1 MRPDRRPRLSAGSSP
16 GRSQEVTPGISLGI
30 LVAALAIA
38 LSTVLSLGVVP
49 ASADP
54 DVDSIPEARARLAAL
69 PDTPLVSSGN
79 VKHLSANPSQTGI
92 SGCFLRSA
100 PVFVTSGLDSL
111 RVYDVRDGAHPK
123 LTGVLPSAQFENEA
137 MNCGERTTSQGKRR
151 FALIGVDLVQASP
164 GDIDHLN
171 VGGGELVVVEVTDPA
186 APRILARTPG
196 STSTHTVACVKMSDC
211 RFAYSA
217 GDSNGK
223 FSIFDL
229 RKLSKPRELD
239 ANPRK
244 AGLQA
249 FSSPTAGHKWNFGG
263 GFGNHTGWNGTSIW
277 DVSRPAHPKVITTT
291 GAAGRGED
299 PKYAGYNDFI
309 HHNSYRPNPGRF
321 RAGAKPAY
329 RNGNVL
335 LVTEEDYEQTDC
347 TRAGSFQTWWVKRL
361 DGRRNAIVPLDKVE
375 LSDLGNFPL
384 PQGAFCS
391 AHWFDWNS
399 SGIVAAGFYGGGTQ
413 FLDVRNPRDIKSWGH
428 ATWGASEVWDA
439 MWLPVYDRSGHLS
452 GRTSNVVY
460 SIDLVRGLDV
470 YVVDVPGDGIGATP
484 TPGVV
489 RGSDSPLSLSSML
502 PAGVIGAA
510 VALALG
516 VRRRTRPRRT

>member
-1 MRPDRRPRLSAGSSP
+1 MRLTLRRLG
-16 GRSQEVTPGISLGI
+16 TPAATLAAAL
-30 LVAALAIA
+30 LVALTTG
-38 LSTVLSLGVVP
+38 LSVGAAP

-54 DVDSIPEARARLAAL
+54 DVTSIPEARARLAAL
-69 PDTPLVSSGN
+69 PDTPLVSSSN
-79 VKHLSANPSQTGI
+79 VKHLSASPSQTGI

-186 APRILARTPG
+186 APRILSRTPG
-196 STSTHTVACVKMSDC
+196 LTSTHTVACVKPSNC
-211 RFAYSA
+211 EFAYSA
-217 GDSNGK
+217 GDSDGK

-229 RKLSKPRELD
+229 RNLARPREVD

-244 AGLQA
+244 AGTQA

-263 GFGNHTGWNGTSIW
+263 GYGNHTGWNGTSIW
-277 DVSRPAHPKVITTT
+277 DVSRPTRPKVITTT

-299 PKYAGYNDFI
+299 PRYAGYNDFI
-309 HHNSYRPNPGRF
+309 HHNSFRPNPGKF
-321 RAGAKPAY
+321 RDGARPSYA
-329 RNGNVL
+329 NGNVL

-361 DGRRNAIVPLDKVE
+361 DGTRNAIVPLDKVE
-375 LSDLGNFPL
+375 LSDLGTFPL

-391 AHWFDWNS
+391 AHWFDWTS

-484 TPGVV
+484 TPGVT
-489 RGSDSPLSLSSML
+489 RGSDSPLSLSSVL
-502 PAGVIGAA
+502 PAGLLGGA

-516 VRRRTRPRRT
+516 VRRRSRPRRG

>member
-1 MRPDRRPRLSAGSSP
+1 MRTTPRRPVAL
-16 GRSQEVTPGISLGI
+16 LGTC
-30 LVAALAIA
+30 VAALAVA
-38 LSTVLSLGVVP
+38 LTGGLSLVAAP

-54 DVDSIPEARARLAAL
+54 EVDTIPEARARLAAL

-100 PVFVTSGLDSL
+100 PVLVTSGLDSV

-164 GDIDHLN
+164 DDIDHLN
-171 VGGGELVVVEVTDPA
+171 IGGGELVVVEVTDPA
-186 APRILARTPG
+186 APRILSRVPG
-196 STSTHTVACVKMSDC
+196 STSTHTVACVRMSNC
-211 RFAYSA
+211 EFAYSA
-217 GDSNGK
+217 GDSDGK

-229 RKLSKPRELD
+229 RNLARPREVD

-244 AGLQA
+244 TGLQA
-249 FSSPTAGHKWNFGG
+249 FTSPTAGHKWNFGG
-263 GFGNHTGWNGTSIW
+263 GYGNHTGWNGTSIW
-277 DVSRPAHPKVITTT
+277 DVRRPTRPKLVTTT

-299 PKYAGYNDFI
+299 PRYAGYNDFI
-309 HHNSYRPNPGRF
+309 HHNSFRPNPGRF
-321 RAGAKPAY
+321 RPGTRPSYA
-329 RNGNVL
+329 NGNVL

-347 TRAGSFQTWWVKRL
+347 TQAGSFQTWWVKRL
-361 DGRRNAIVPLDKVE
+361 DGTRNAIVPLDKVE
-375 LSDLGNFPL
+375 LSDLGTFPL
-384 PQGAFCS
+384 PHGAFCS
-391 AHWFDWNS
+391 AHWFDYQD

-439 MWLPVYDRSGHLS
+439 MWLPVYDRR
-452 GRTSNVVY
+452 GRLAGRSSNVVY

-484 TPGVV
+484 TPGVAPD
-489 RGSDSPLSLSSML
+489 SDSPLSLASVL
-502 PAGVIGAA
+502 PAGVVGGAIVLA
-510 VALALG
+510 VG
-516 VRRRTRPRRT
+516 VRRRGRRPRPPG

>member
-1 MRPDRRPRLSAGSSP
+1 MRSPLRPLGTLTAAFLGTLVCLSVGLSAG
-16 GRSQEVTPGISLGI
+16 
-30 LVAALAIA
+30 VA
-38 LSTVLSLGVVP
+38 P

-54 DVDSIPEARARLAAL
+54 GADTIPEARARLAGL
-69 PDTPLVSSGN
+69 PDTPLVASSN
-79 VKHLSANPSQTGI
+79 VKQLSANPSQTGI

-123 LTGVLPSAQFENEA
+123 LTGVLPSAQFENES
-137 MNCGERTTSQGKRR
+137 MNCGERTTTAGTRR

-186 APRILARTPG
+186 APRILSRTPG
-196 STSTHTVACVKMSDC
+196 STSTHTVACVTASNC
-211 RFAYSA
+211 AFAYSA
-217 GDSNGK
+217 GNRDGT

-229 RKLSKPRELD
+229 RRLSKPREVD
-239 ANPRK
+239 SNPRK
-244 AGLQA
+244 AGIQP
-249 FSSPTAGHKWNFGG
+249 FHSPTAGHKWNFGG
-263 GFGNHTGWNGTSIW
+263 GYGNHTGYNGTSIW
-277 DVSRPAHPKVITTT
+277 DVRHPTHPKLVTTT

-299 PKYAGYNDFI
+299 PKFPGYNDFI
-309 HHNSYRPNPGRF
+309 HHNSFRPNPGRF
-321 RAGAKPAY
+321 RANATPSYAH
-329 RNGNVL
+329 GNVL

-347 TRAGSFQTWWVKRL
+347 AKAGSFQTWWVKRL
-361 DGRRNAIVPLDKVE
+361 DGTRNAIVPLDKVE
-375 LSDLGNFPL
+375 LSDLGSYPV

-413 FLDVRNPRDIKSWGH
+413 LLDVRNPRDIRSYGH
-428 ATWGASEVWDA
+428 AIWGASEVWDA
-439 MWLPVYDRSGHLS
+439 MWLPVYDRSGHRT

-484 TPGVV
+484 TPGVT

-502 PAGVIGAA
+502 PAGLLGGA

-516 VRRRTRPRRT
+516 VRRRSRPRLR